1 MKKIVLVFL
10 VLISLILDSK
20 AENKSVKDTLAI
32 SASQTDPWVKE
43 AGLRYNMAILARV
56 YKDNVLFQPTGALL
70 GIFKDAKCW
79 GYQGIGNSPV
89 GPIFNVTMGYNNVT
103 ATGFKFKIY
112 DATTKLTYDI
122 VETVDFQDNTP
133 VGLINAPISLHVS
146 GLSGL
151 NDVLNSQ
158 FSVCPNPV
166 ESEFKITLGSD
177 TQKNTLIQLYNIS
190 GQLES
195 VLYNGGVTIN
205 QEIVI
210 RRESRLMKGIYF
222 IKVNNGL
229 KFSTQKIILK

>member
-1 MKKIVLVFL
+1 
-10 VLISLILDSK
+10 
-20 AENKSVKDTLAI
+20 
-32 SASQTDPWVKE
+32 
-43 AGLRYNMAILARV
+43 MAILARV